1 MASFRRIFCIQAI
14 WQIFLVKGQMK
25 SFRRGFLDSS
35 DLTIFFRQMRSFTSV
50 KRFDNF
56 FRQMTKSL
64 FFGGNQAIWQIISTF
79 TIYVMDFRDH
89 GITKIASVAWT
100 VLAFWTAW
108 PTMMV
113 PMANFTVTSA
123 TLESLARRFVQLMW
137 ITKSVTHPWSN
148 PKIQPRIVPGVEVP
162 FSRLKRYLA
171 KTDFI
176 IRNAPV
182 VLLVKSH
189 WRTTQSSVVNTLPYF
204 SAFYGF

>member
-1 MASFRRIFCIQAI
+1 MTSF
-14 WQIFLVKGQMK
+14 K
-25 SFRRGFLDSS
+25 SFFRFKQFDKFFSS
-35 DLTIFFRQMRSFTSV
+35 NDKF
-50 KRFDNF
+50 
-56 FRQMTKSL
+56 
-64 FFGGNQAIWQIISTF
+64 QIN
-79 TIYVMDFRDH
+79 VMDFRDH
-89 GITKIASVAWT
+89 GITKIASVAWI

-123 TLESLARRFVQLMW
+123 TLESLARKFGQLMW
-137 ITKSVTHPWSN
+137 ITKSVTLPWSN
-148 PKIQPRIVPGVEVP
+148 PKTQPRIVQGVEVP

-182 VLLVKSH
+182 VLLVKNH
-189 WRTTQSSVVNTLPYF
+189 WRTTQSSVVNTLLYF